1 MRSPVLILR
10 SRNSCPHCPQA
21 SWENPAAGPL
31 PKSMSPALHPDRMT
45 PAERLD
51 ELAEILAAGLMTPV
65 ATRKG
70 SRLYRYYTSMDLI
83 RNRATVEA
91 AGPLRLPAG
100 MVEGAVIGEMRRVI
114 RTPEVAVRAIDALRQ
129 DGVVVDEPS
138 ALNALTGFD
147 AMWTALFPAEQAR
160 IARLLVQRVTVS
172 ARGIAVD
179 LRHDGVGAVIRDMM
193 SARDEE
199 APA

>member
-1 MRSPVLILR
+1 LKGLIFTDTG
-10 SRNSCPHCPQA
+10 
-21 SWENPAAGPL
+21 AA
-31 PKSMSPALHPDRMT
+31 
-45 PAERLD
+45 
-51 ELAEILAAGLMTPV
+51 MTPV

-138 ALNALTGFD
+138 ALNALTG
-147 AMWTALFPAEQAR
+147 
-160 IARLLVQRVTVS
+160 
-172 ARGIAVD
+172 
-179 LRHDGVGAVIRDMM
+179 
-193 SARDEE
+193 
-199 APA
+199 